1 MSKMSEVRA
10 QLEKQAKPHGSVA
23 SPKQKDATAAK
34 GREGKIHVG
43 AYLDPAFRKSLRMVQ
58 AQTDSDMQ
66 ELLSEALNDMFRKY
80 NVPVVD
86 CD

>member
-10 QLEKQAKPHGSVA
+10 QLEKQAKPPEPESKSKG
-23 SPKQKDATAAK
+23 KDSLAK
-34 GREGKIHVG
+34 GRDGKIHVG

-66 ELLSEALNDMFRKY
+66 ELLAQALNDLFRKY
-80 NVPVVD
+80 NVPVVGQD
-86 CD
+86 

>member
-10 QLEKQAKPHGSVA
+10 QLEKQAKPPEPRAQSKN
-23 SPKQKDATAAK
+23 STAK
-34 GREGKIHVG
+34 GRDGKIHIG

-66 ELLSEALNDMFRKY
+66 ELLAQALNDLFRKH
-80 NVPVVD
+80 NVPVIGQD
-86 CD
+86 

>member
-10 QLEKQAKPHGSVA
+10 QLEKQAKPLEPVSKSKA
-23 SPKQKDATAAK
+23 KDNTAK
-34 GREGKIHVG
+34 GRDGKIHIG

-66 ELLSEALNDMFRKY
+66 GLLAQALNDLFRKY

-86 CD
+86 QD

>member
-10 QLEKQAKPHGSVA
+10 QLEKQAKPPELEAKLKG
-23 SPKQKDATAAK
+23 KDGLAK
-34 GREGKIHVG
+34 GRDGKIHVG

-66 ELLSEALNDMFRKY
+66 ELLAQALNDLFRKY
-80 NVPVVD
+80 NVPVVGQD
-86 CD
+86 

>member
-1 MSKMSEVRA
+1 MTKMSEVRA
-10 QLEKQAKPHGSVA
+10 QLEKQAKPQEPVVRAKAKDKSV
-23 SPKQKDATAAK
+23 AK

-43 AYLDPAFRKSLRMVQ
+43 AYLDPAFRKSLRMEQ

-86 CD
+86 CG

>member
-10 QLEKQAKPHGSVA
+10 QLAKQAKP
-23 SPKQKDATAAK
+23 PELEQKSKGKDSLAK
-34 GREGKIHVG
+34 GRDGKIHVG

-66 ELLSEALNDMFRKY
+66 ELLAQALNDLFRKY
-80 NVPVVD
+80 NVPVVGQD
-86 CD
+86 

>member
-10 QLEKQAKPHGSVA
+10 QLEKQAKPQEPVA
-23 SPKQKDATAAK
+23 KTKVKDTAAK

-58 AQTDSDMQ
+58 AQTDNDMQ

-86 CD
+86 HD